1 VLREVLQLRAD
12 TPVSG
17 LLQNGNFECPPDQ
30 NQMNGSAVTGEYA
43 LPNWK
48 VSGCVEYVQSGQQQ
62 GDIVLT
68 VPEGA
73 HAVLLG
79 NDASVEQQVG
89 VTMGMHYSFSFA
101 AARTCGQSQKLRVSI
116 LPGSQ
121 VSEFPIQTV
130 YSSSGWD
137 FYSWA
142 LKAECNSVTFVI
154 HNPGQE
160 EDPAC
165 GPIIDSVAIKTMIY
179 PPQATQS
186 KRNVDELYFYVH
198 RRLPVAQSTV
208 NIKTFSAIEL
218 FFSDTCLIN

>member
-1 VLREVLQLRAD
+1 
-12 TPVSG
+12 
-17 LLQNGNFECPPDQ
+17 
-30 NQMNGSAVTGEYA
+30 MNGSAVTGEYA
-43 LPNWK
+43 IPNWK

-73 HAVLLG
+73 HAVRLG

-89 VTMGMHYSFSFA
+89 VTMGTYYSFSFA

-165 GPIIDSVAIKTMIY
+165 GPIIDSVAIKTIY
-179 PPQATQS
+179 PHQATQG
-186 KRNVDELYFYVH
+186 KGNVDEVCFYTGDCP
-198 RRLPVAQSTV
+198 LLSP
-208 NIKTFSAIEL
+208 L
-218 FFSDTCLIN
+218 